1 MDYDE
6 HEKAILAEWDGLIAI
21 IDPKKVRS
29 GDVEGQKDALNHN
42 LNVFPHLIEV
52 AKNELVDLEAKYNG
66 EYLKENDKMD
76 DSYCMS
82 KNIKANQ
89 KNIYI
94 EKVLNRSPD
103 SIGSCLRKAKNRITA
118 LEDAKEAQ
126 LNLLWTYN
134 KGNR

>member
-6 HEKAILAEWDGLIAI
+6 HEKEIESWDGLMAI
-21 IDPKKVRS
+21 KDPQKITS
-29 GDVEGQKDALNHN
+29 GDVEGQREAINHN

-52 AKNELVDLEAKYNG
+52 CKNELVDLEAGCNA
-66 EYLKENDKMD
+66 EYLEQNDLMTD
-76 DSYCMS
+76 QYCADR
-82 KNIKANQ
+82 NIKSNQ

-94 EKVLNRSPD
+94 EKVLNKAPD
-103 SIGSCLRKAKNRITA
+103 SIGSCLRKVKNRVHA
-118 LEDAKEAQ
+118 LEEAKEAQ